1 MKMIVSIILTLASL
15 YFFSC
20 LALYFFQEKLIFFP
34 QTPINEVYQQVS
46 QNEISVTLNNQQ
58 IRGWKIDVD
67 NDSDKILFYFG
78 GNAEDVV
85 YLNFEAK
92 KFNVGQCITFNYAG
106 YGASEGLPS
115 EKILYEHALKL
126 YDSSLIKYNLKP
138 ENIII
143 VGRSLGS
150 SVATYLAAHREA
162 AGLILITPFDSMKKL
177 SQNKFKIFPI
187 NIILKHSFSTIE
199 YIEQV
204 KAKILLLSA
213 MNDEIIPIGNLQN
226 LKNVIASKATI
237 IGYNDVS
244 HNTIQVH
251 NNYYSDIN
259 EFISMLP

>member
-1 MKMIVSIILTLASL
+1 MKMIVSIILTLVSL
-15 YFFSC
+15 YFVSC
-20 LALYFFQEKLIFFP
+20 LVLYFFQEKLIFFP
-34 QTPINEVYQQVS
+34 QAPINEVYQQAS
-46 QNEISVTLNNQQ
+46 QNEISVILNNQQ
-58 IRGWKIDVD
+58 IRGWKIEVD
-67 NDSDKILFYFG
+67 DDSDKTLLYFG

-92 KFNVGQCITFNYAG
+92 KFNVRQCITFNYAG
-106 YGASEGLPS
+106 YGSSEGQPS
-115 EKILYEHALKL
+115 EKILYENALKL
-126 YDSSLIKYNLKP
+126 YDNSLNKYNLKP

-150 SVATYLAAHREA
+150 SVATYLAANRKA
-162 AGLILITPFDSMKKL
+162 AGLILITPFDSIKKL
-177 SQNKFKIFPI
+177 SQNRFKIFPI
-187 NIILKHSFSTIE
+187 NLILKHTFSTIE

-204 KAKILLLSA
+204 KEKILLLSA
-213 MNDEIIPIGNLQN
+213 LNDETIPIENLQN

-244 HNTIQVH
+244 HNTIQAH